1 MRQLRALPNDAWYVG
16 DEVRDVE
23 AARGAGM
30 RSLAVSWGFNSES
43 VLRASHPDSLAF
55 EPSELSSLLN

>member
-1 MRQLRALPNDAWYVG
+1 MEPETAWYVG

-30 RSLAVSWGFNSES
+30 RSIAVSWGFNSEMA
-43 VLRASHPDSLAF
+43 LRAAHPDYIAAS
-55 EPSELSSLLN
+55 PNELPDLLSR